1 VSGVELS
8 GIGGAILTAGGS
20 LYLYMKRRM
29 DKFQDNH
36 LKHIGDD
43 LATLSN
49 DVKDLTSEV
58 KETFGFLKGLE
69 IDKRLAQ
76 HDERIGSLERS
87 NTGDGPYRARRKHSR

>member
-1 VSGVELS
+1 VTGIELS
-8 GIGGAILTAGGS
+8 GTGGS
-20 LYLYMKRRM
+20 IIAASVTLYFYMKKRM
-29 DKFQDNH
+29 DRFQDNH

-43 LATLSN
+43 LLTLSN

-76 HDERIGSLERS
+76 HDDRIGSIERS
-87 NTGDGPYRARRKHSR
+87 NTGDVPYKARRKHSR